1 MSAPCATCSAHP
13 DIAKVAFTGSGPV
26 GRQVNLAAAHNV
38 KPATLELGGKS
49 ALIVFDD
56 ADIDKAVE
64 WAMVRHLPFCV
75 EPPPQPHCK
84 INSCK
89 IVQNATLIMCSPP
102 AAAPLY
108 QLLSIFAGCNRMAL
122 GCNRLAV
129 SLLAAEWACNGKH
142 HGSAS
147 C

>member
-1 MSAPCATCSAHP
+1 MPTPRLPRLRCLTCKLEPSGAQVSSSVPPCSAHP

-64 WAMVRHLPFCV
+64 WAMVRRLRFCV
-75 EPPPQPHCK
+75 KPTLV
-84 INSCK
+84 NSL
-89 IVQNATLIMCSPP
+89 QNCTARNAVCV
-102 AAAPLY
+102 
-108 QLLSIFAGCNRMAL
+108 LLFHSSTRP
-122 GCNRLAV
+122 V
-129 SLLAAEWACNGKH
+129 SC
-142 HGSAS
+142 
-147 C
+147 